1 MIHFLILLVA
11 LVAILISGA
20 ILYYI
25 LHELKKV
32 KAINDKILQD
42 QAATVMR
49 IQKVRQEIDAAT
61 TPRNI
66 R

>member
-1 MIHFLILLVA
+1 MILFLILLVI
-11 LVAILISGA
+11 LSAILISA
-20 ILYYI
+20 TLY
-25 LHELKKV
+25 LVLRGLRKV
-32 KAINDKILQD
+32 KKIHDKILLD

-49 IQKVRQEIDAAT
+49 IDQVRKEIEAAT

>member
-1 MIHFLILLVA
+1 MIHFLILLVI
-11 LVAILISGA
+11 LSAILISA
-20 ILYYI
+20 TLY
-25 LHELKKV
+25 LVLRGLRKV

-49 IQKVRQEIDAAT
+49 IQQVRQEIEAAT

>member
-1 MIHFLILLVA
+1 MIHFLILLVILTILSTVAA
-11 LVAILISGA
+11 LYI
-20 ILYYI
+20 I

-32 KAINDKILQD
+32 KAIHDKILQD

-49 IQKVRQEIDAAT
+49 IDQVRKEIEAAT

-66 R
+66 H